1 MTMEELFDILE
12 REYGCI
18 LNYGCAARIEFSTKD
33 GRELELP
40 APMHGNNY
48 THEEIDFIISV
59 WNEEVEGAIVF
70 TFNGFPN

>member
-1 MTMEELFDILE
+1 MTMEELFDYLVE
-12 REYGCI
+12 RYDI
-18 LNYGCAARIEFSTKD
+18 KQKYACAACIEFSTSD

-40 APMHGNNY
+40 APMQGNHY
-48 THEEIDFIISV
+48 TDEEIDFIISV